1 LKTTVEQNRPQGAAL
16 QHSEETTRTLLST
29 LIATSPRHE
38 TSSDAVDT
46 DAISEINLGS
56 DTEMLHVDHRA
67 VFEGQD
73 RRHCGVGKKKRWGGG
88 CGVDGM

>member
-16 QHSEETTRTLLST
+16 QHSEETTRTLRST

-46 DAISEINLGS
+46 DAISENN
-56 DTEMLHVDHRA
+56 
-67 VFEGQD
+67 
-73 RRHCGVGKKKRWGGG
+73 
-88 CGVDGM
+88 